1 MTETDVIIIGA
12 GHNGLTCAAYLAMA
26 GLRVKVVDRR
36 KVVGGAAVT
45 EEFHPGFRNSV
56 AAYTVSLLNP
66 QITADLKL
74 AEHGLR
80 IVERRAQNFL
90 PSPDGSYLLTG
101 EGRTHQSVAKLSE
114 RDAIRIDAFTRELEV
129 IADVLRQ
136 FLLRAPPNIVEGF
149 GAGSIREAFNALG
162 SANILRKL
170 SLEQQ
175 RSLFDLFT
183 RSAGEMLD
191 ETFESDLVKAL
202 FGFDAIVGN
211 YASPYAAGSAY
222 VMLHHAFGEV
232 NGKKGVWG
240 HAIGGMGAITQA
252 MANAARSHGADIALE
267 AGVREVIVERDR
279 AVGVILDNGE
289 TVRAKYV
296 ASSVNPKLLYT
307 RLISADALPAD
318 FLGRIK
324 NWRNGSGT
332 FRMNVALNALPS
344 FTALPGAGDHLTA
357 GIILAPSLDY
367 MDRAWMDA
375 RAQGWS
381 HEPVVE
387 VLIPSTLDD
396 TLSPKG
402 QHVASLFCQHVAP
415 ELSGGRSWDDHRDE
429 VADLMIAT
437 VDTYAPGFA
446 KSVIGRQV
454 LSPSDLERQFG
465 LLGGDIFHGALSL
478 NQLFSARPMLG
489 HADYRGPLKGLYHCG
504 SGAHPGGGVTGA
516 PGHNAARVILGD
528 HRALFGLNIA
538 TPVMPGLVP
547 GIHVLITPKQRKTW
561 MAGTRPGHDESL
573 RFTPADGPAPC
584 RSAPR

>member
-1 MTETDVIIIGA
+1 MNETDVLIIGA

-26 GLRVKVVDRR
+26 GLRVKVVERR

-66 QITADLKL
+66 RIIADLQL
-74 AEHGLR
+74 ARHGLH
-80 IVERRAQNFL
+80 IVERKAQNFL
-90 PSPDGSYLLTG
+90 PAPDGRYLLTG
-101 EGRTHQSVAKLSE
+101 EGRTRPSVARLSE
-114 RDAIRIDAFTRELEV
+114 HDAGRLDAFTHELEA

-136 FLLRAPPNIVEGF
+136 FVLRAPPNLVEGF
-149 GAGSIREAFNALG
+149 GLPAIGETFNALG

-170 SLEQQ
+170 TLEQQ
-175 RSLFDLFT
+175 RSLLDLFT
-183 RSAGEMLD
+183 CSAGEMLD
-191 ETFESDLVKAL
+191 ERFENDQVKAL

-240 HAIGGMGAITQA
+240 HAVGGMGAITQA
-252 MANAARSHGADIALE
+252 MARAARGQGVEIELE
-267 AGVREVIVERDR
+267 AGVREVIVENGR
-279 AVGVILDNGE
+279 AAGVILDGGA
-289 TVRAKYV
+289 TLRANYV

-307 RLISADALPAD
+307 RLVPAGALTPE
-318 FLGRIK
+318 FLERIGR
-324 NWRNGSGT
+324 WRNGSGT
-332 FRMNVALNALPS
+332 FRINVALDKLPS

-357 GIILAPSLDY
+357 GIILAPSLTY
-367 MDRAWMDA
+367 MDRAFLDA
-375 RAQGWS
+375 RSHGWS
-381 HEPVVE
+381 REPVIE

-396 TLSPKG
+396 TLAPRG

-415 ELSGGRSWDDHRDE
+415 ELPGGTSWDDHRDE

-437 VDTYAPGFA
+437 VDRYAPGFA
-446 KSVIGRQV
+446 TSVLGRQV
-454 LSPSDLERQFG
+454 LSPLDLEREFS
-465 LLGGDIFHGALSL
+465 LLGGDIFHGALTL

-516 PGHNAARVILGD
+516 PGYNAARVIVRD
-528 HRALFGLNIA
+528 HRSPLAS
-538 TPVMPGLVP
+538 
-547 GIHVLITPKQRKTW
+547 R
-561 MAGTRPGHDESL
+561 
-573 RFTPADGPAPC
+573 
-584 RSAPR
+584 